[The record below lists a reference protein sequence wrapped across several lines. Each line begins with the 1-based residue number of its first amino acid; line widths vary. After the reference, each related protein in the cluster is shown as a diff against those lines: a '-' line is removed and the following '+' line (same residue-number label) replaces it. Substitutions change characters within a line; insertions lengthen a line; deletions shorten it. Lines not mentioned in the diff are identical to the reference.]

1 LFQPNLQFKQSTIS
15 EDKSNGKNQGSDT
28 GSPFYD
34 RESNTPNPDPKKL
47 AKKSSHGLTAT
58 DSIWNF
64 DQNNAKKTIQENDDS
79 DSRPQKSNRQKPFAV
94 DSWPVTNPNPNPNNQ
109 DLSKSPSGLPRGL
122 GIGNNSPKKYVSTII
137 QSNKDRDSNDSEGS
151 WDFGR

>member
-1 LFQPNLQFKQSTIS
+1 MFQPNLQFKQNTIS
-15 EDKSNGKNQGSDT
+15 EDKSDQRNQGSDT

-34 RESNTPNPDPKKL
+34 RESNTSNPDPKSL
-47 AKKSSHGLTAT
+47 VKKSSHGLTAT

-79 DSRPQKSNRQKPFAV
+79 ESRLQKSNRQKPFAV
-94 DSWPVTNPNPNPNNQ
+94 DTWPVTNPNPNNEG
-109 DLSKSPSGLPRGL
+109 LRKSPSGLPRGL

-137 QSNKDRDSNDSEGS
+137 QNNEDRDSIDSEGS
-151 WDFGR
+151 WDIGR